1 MRNPAKLLQLK
12 KQYEAFIDRHP
23 KFMRYLAYITDH
35 YISEGAVMDV
45 TVTDAEGKSIH
56 GNAKLTAEDVAFLQE
71 VRRMLSKDKE

>member
-12 KQYEAFIDRHP
+12 KQYSAFLDRHP

-35 YISEGAVMDV
+35 YMEEGSVMDV
-45 TVTDAEGKSIH
+45 TVTAPDGRTLH

-71 VRRMLSKDKE
+71 VRQMLSGD